1 MKILIVDD
9 EPFIAELLRQCLV
22 AEGHEVETLT
32 LFDEVVEASRQF
44 SADAL
49 ILDYWIPGGDVRE
62 TLGALDT
69 ELSGGAPPY
78 VIYTKFGVPH
88 MAEYKEMLDAG
99 IPAERIVCKRDV
111 TLDVPVILDALQW
124 G

>member
-9 EPFIAELLRQCLV
+9 EPFIAEMLRHCLV

-32 LFDEVVEASRQF
+32 LFDELLEAVEQYD
-44 SADAL
+44 ADAL

-62 TLGALDT
+62 TLKALD
-69 ELSGGAPPY
+69 EALGGAPPF
-78 VIYTKFGVPH
+78 VIYSKFGVPH
-88 MAEYKEMLDAG
+88 MAEFTEMLNAG